1 MKLAQIIQ
9 EKWNIN
15 NLTET
20 ALKSTEDIYEAAK
33 SKVDDEKYFCVYQKK
48 SRYHQKTAPLATTN

>member
-33 SKVDDEKYFCVYQKK
+33 SKVDDEKYLF
-48 SRYHQKTAPLATTN
+48 